1 MKKKKKPDSFYEILG
16 RTARKTEGASF
27 RGAPPPADMSETI
40 KMLRK
45 ERNLTGIGLC
55 TQAGDLDPRTLTALE
70 KGRIKNPS
78 LKTLQSLAR
87 GFGIT
92 VSEIFRRSESLQ
104 DHYLYQGSQK
114 GLCQMDFPLFGVRM
128 VSFTP
133 FVKNFF
139 CGKLILGPRK
149 RIDQTFL
156 KKPLSV
162 FISVIFGR
170 FEAAVESRTIKLR
183 EGENLFF
190 NGILRHSF
198 YNPLER
204 ESVMLFI
211 TSPSFL

>member
-1 MKKKKKPDSFYEILG
+1 MKKKPASFYEVLG
-16 RTARKTEGASF
+16 RNAQKSRAKSSPE
-27 RGAPPPADMSETI
+27 APPDICRTI
-40 KMLRK
+40 KILRK
-45 ERNLTGIGLC
+45 EKNLTGVGLC
-55 TQAGDLDPRTLTALE
+55 QQAGDLDPRTLTALE

-78 LKTLQSLAR
+78 MQTLQSTAR
-87 GFGIT
+87 GLGMT
-92 VSEIFRRSESLQ
+92 VSEIFRRAEMFQ

-128 VSFTP
+128 ISFTP
-133 FVKNFF
+133 FVKDFF
-139 CGKLILGPRK
+139 CGKLILAPRRK
-149 RIDQTFL
+149 VDQTFL
-156 KKPLSV
+156 KKSV
-162 FISVIFGR
+162 SIFLSVIFGR
-170 FEAAVESRTIKLR
+170 FEVQVESRSIPLR

>member
-1 MKKKKKPDSFYEILG
+1 MKRRKKESSFYGVLS
-16 RTARKTEGASF
+16 RTAHKSSRNLLET
-27 RGAPPPADMSETI
+27 PPDIHATI
-40 KMLRK
+40 RALRK
-45 ERNLTGIGLC
+45 EKGLTGAALC
-55 TQAGDLDPRTLTALE
+55 QKAGDLDPRTLTALE

-78 LKTLQSLAR
+78 IKTLQSVAR
-87 GFGIT
+87 GLGIT
-92 VSEIFRRSESLQ
+92 VSEVFRCAEIQQ

-114 GLCQMDFPLFGVRM
+114 GICQMDFPLFGVRM

-133 FVKNFF
+133 FVKDFF

-149 RIDQTFL
+149 RVSQTLL
-156 KKPLSV
+156 KNPLSI

-170 FEAAVESRTIKLR
+170 FEINVESRQINLR

>member
-1 MKKKKKPDSFYEILG
+1 MKKKRKTDSFYKILG
-16 RTARKTEGASF
+16 QTARKTAAQRS
-27 RGAPPPADMSETI
+27 RQTPPSPDLCKTI
-40 KMLRK
+40 KMLRL

-55 TQAGDLDPRTLTALE
+55 ARSGDMDPRTLTALE

-78 LKTLQSLAR
+78 IKTLQSLAR
-87 GFGIT
+87 GLGMT

-133 FVKNFF
+133 FVEDFF

-149 RIDQTFL
+149 KIDQTFL
-156 KKPLSV
+156 KKPVSV

-170 FEAAVESRTIKLR
+170 FEITVESRKVRLR

-211 TSPSFL
+211 TAPSFL

>member
-1 MKKKKKPDSFYEILG
+1 MKKKKQTASFYEVLG
-16 RTARKTEGASF
+16 QQAVKTNPKNSLQAH
-27 RGAPPPADMSETI
+27 PDICKTV

-45 ERNLTGIGLC
+45 EKNLSGVGLC
-55 TQAGDLDPRTLTALE
+55 QQAGNLDPRTLTALE
-70 KGRIKNPS
+70 KGRIRNPS
-78 LKTLQSLAR
+78 MDTLHAVAR
-87 GFGIT
+87 GLGLT
-92 VSEIFRRSESLQ
+92 VSEIFRRAETLQ
-104 DHYLYQGSQK
+104 EHHFYQGSQK
-114 GLCQMDFPLFGVRM
+114 GLCQLDFPLSGVRM

-133 FVKNFF
+133 FVKDFF

-149 RIDQTFL
+149 TIDQTFL
-156 KKPLSV
+156 KRPLSI
-162 FISVIFGR
+162 FISTIFGR
-170 FEAAVESRTIKLR
+170 FEITVESQQVRLR

>member
-1 MKKKKKPDSFYEILG
+1 MKKKKRPAPFYEILG
-16 RTARKTEGASF
+16 QIARKTEAGSF
-27 RGAPPPADMSETI
+27 REAPAPPDMGETV
-40 KMLRK
+40 KRLRK
-45 ERNLTGIGLC
+45 EMNLTGVGLC
-55 TQAGDLDPRTLTALE
+55 AQSGDLDPRTLTALE

-104 DHYLYQGSQK
+104 EHYLYQGSQK

-139 CGKLILGPRK
+139 CGKLIMGPRK
-149 RIDQTFL
+149 NIDPTFL

-170 FEAAVESRTIKLR
+170 FEVTVESRKIKLR

>member
-1 MKKKKKPDSFYEILG
+1 MKKKRKKDSFYKIFG
-16 RTARKTEGASF
+16 QTARKTAAKRSHQT
-27 RGAPPPADMSETI
+27 PPPQEFYETI
-40 KMLRK
+40 KTLRL
-45 ERNLTGIGLC
+45 ERKLTGIALC
-55 TQAGDLDPRTLTALE
+55 TKSGDLDPRTLTALE

-78 LKTLQSLAR
+78 IKTLQSLAR
-87 GFGIT
+87 GFGMT
-92 VSEIFRRSESLQ
+92 VSEIFRRSESQQ

-133 FVKNFF
+133 FVEDFF

-149 RIDQTFL
+149 KIDQTFL
-156 KKPLSV
+156 KKPVSV
-162 FISVIFGR
+162 FMSVIFGR
-170 FEAAVESRTIKLR
+170 FEVTVESRKVNLR

-190 NGILRHSF
+190 NGILKHSF